1 MLYGMIQNINSAL
14 QPKRILDCCLIKQ
27 EAERRQNEKNRV
39 IALTGGVGS
48 GKSRILELLEQE
60 YHAEVIQADL
70 VAKELE
76 EPGQPG
82 LKALIRAF
90 GQEITGENGCLKRDV
105 LAAMIFGDE
114 KIREEV
120 NRLIHPLVWEKV
132 KKQVKESLS
141 PIVVVESAILP
152 ENPDDFFDE
161 VWYVYTLRECRIH
174 RLMESRGYSR
184 ERCLRMMEGQA
195 SEEEFRKMATYVID
209 NNGSMEDVGRQ
220 VAKMMNSLFK
230 T

>member
-1 MLYGMIQNINSAL
+1 MKKS
-14 QPKRILDCCLIKQ
+14 
-27 EAERRQNEKNRV
+27 RV

-48 GKSRILELLEQE
+48 GKSWILGLLEQE
-60 YHAEVIQADL
+60 YHAEVIQTDL
-70 VAKELE
+70 VAKKLE

-90 GQEITGENGCLKRDV
+90 GQEITGEDGYLKKDV

-114 KIREEV
+114 KIRDEV
-120 NRLIHPLVWEKV
+120 NRLIHPFVWETV
-132 KKQVKESLS
+132 KKQAQESPS
-141 PIVVVESAILP
+141 PIVVVESALLP
-152 ENPDDFFDE
+152 ENPGDFFDE
-161 VWYVYTLRECRIH
+161 VWYVYTLRECRIQ

-209 NNGSMEDVGRQ
+209 NNGSMEDVRKQ
-220 VAKMMNSLFK
+220 VENIMGGLFR

>member
-1 MLYGMIQNINSAL
+1 MKKS
-14 QPKRILDCCLIKQ
+14 RI
-27 EAERRQNEKNRV
+27 

-60 YHAEVIQADL
+60 YHVEVIQTDL
-70 VAKELE
+70 VAKKLE

-82 LKALIRAF
+82 LETLIRAF
-90 GQEITGENGCLKRDV
+90 GQEITGEDGYLKKDV

-120 NRLIHPLVWEKV
+120 NHLIHPLVWEKV
-132 KKQVKESLS
+132 KKQVKESPS
-141 PIVVVESAILP
+141 PIVVVESALLP
-152 ENPDDFFDE
+152 ENSGDFFDE
-161 VWYVYTLRECRIH
+161 VWYVYTLRECRIQ

-209 NNGSMEDVGRQ
+209 NNGSMEDVRKQ
-220 VAKMMNSLFK
+220 VENMMGGLFR